1 MATETPDRFVSFED
15 YISHRAAR
23 GLSDDDQ
30 APPYA
35 HPIDGWILRTLESTP
50 VKNAL
55 DKAIDTYISTM
66 MGRLLAEGVA
76 LDHRTFPELFVILTN
91 CSKTLGIAV
100 PHAVTGSWG
109 GSFNA
114 FTAGT
119 DEYSFIFI
127 TDTLLKYF
135 SPEDAGFVIGHECGH
150 IASKHM
156 VYHTLVA
163 IMMETALGMVGPVA
177 RILGHV
183 AGMSLSAWSRR
194 SEITCDRAGLICCGD
209 LRVAE
214 RALIRLVTG
223 FADADRVDVDDYL
236 RKYKDVSEFHSASAW
251 QEALYSHPMIPKR
264 IEALRLFARSEL
276 YYELTGKP
284 QPDGVDLL
292 TKPELDRLTNQL
304 VKP

>member
-1 MATETPDRFVSFED
+1 
-15 YISHRAAR
+15 
-23 GLSDDDQ
+23 
-30 APPYA
+30 
-35 HPIDGWILRTLESTP
+35 
-50 VKNAL
+50 
-55 DKAIDTYISTM
+55 

-76 LDHRTFPELFVILTN
+76 LDHRTFPELFAILTN

-109 GSFNA
+109 GAFNA

-127 TDTLLKYF
+127 TDTLLTYF
-135 SPEDAGFVIGHECGH
+135 SPEEAGFVIGHECGH

-163 IMMETALGMVGPVA
+163 IMMETALGMVGPVP

-264 IEALRLFARSEL
+264 IEALRLFARAEL

-284 QPDGVDLL
+284 HPDGVDLL

>member
-1 MATETPDRFVSFED
+1 MATQAADRFISFED
-15 YISHRAAR
+15 YISQRAAR
-23 GLSDDDQ
+23 GLSDDEQ

-35 HPIDGWILRTLESTP
+35 HPIDGWILRTLESMP
-50 VKNAL
+50 VKNVL

-76 LDHRTFPELFVILTN
+76 LDHRTFPELFDILTN

-109 GSFNA
+109 GAFNA

-135 SPEDAGFVIGHECGH
+135 SREEAGFVIGHECGH

-163 IMMETALGMVGPVA
+163 IMMETALGMVGPIA

-194 SEITCDRAGLICCGD
+194 SEITCDRAGFICCGD

-223 FADADRVDVDDYL
+223 FADADKVDVDDYL
-236 RKYKDVSEFHSASAW
+236 RKYKDISEFHSASTW

-276 YYELTGKP
+276 YFELTGKP
-284 QPDGVDLL
+284 HPEGMDLL
-292 TKPELDRLTNQL
+292 TKAELDRLTNQL